1 MRPALLLPWAVLLII
16 ITAGAMLWRQTLVVS
31 ERDAQWQQ
39 SYAAQ
44 AAQTRR
50 ANNLVATANDRIR
63 HANAVI
69 QERNHRLGRQDAT
82 LGHLA
87 HRAAAGD
94 KIIAAQRAALNRL
107 STPAATYT
115 PPPTYTPYPTATPRP
130 TYTPPPPLPLQP
142 TYTPPPTYTP
152 HPTPTPAAIG
162 NPPPVPTAAPPP
174 TRRPT
179 ATPWPTATP
188 LPAEKVSIY
197 EGIKVYS
204 HDGSGRGFIT
214 SAGCRDYFITAAH
227 VVENSRRVYIEY
239 PFGRNVGWKP
249 VTARHPDQDI
259 AIVEISN
266 EFIGDCGDGYWPDSL
281 GHILSQG
288 AITAY
293 RSDYTTR
300 GDCPLVRTD
309 VMITDAPAYPGY
321 SGSPVLNADDYLIG
335 ITVCGD
341 AHRSVVVAWDV
352 IEDLLP

>member
-16 ITAGAMLWRQTLVVS
+16 ITAGGMLWRQTLVVS

-63 HANAVI
+63 HANAII
-69 QERNHRLGRQDAT
+69 QERNARLGRQDAT

-87 HRAAAGD
+87 DRAAARD
-94 KIIAAQRAALNRL
+94 EIIADQRATINRL

-115 PPPTYTPYPTATPRP
+115 PPPTYTPWPTATPRP
-130 TYTPPPPLPLQP
+130 TYTPRPPLAAA
-142 TYTPPPTYTP
+142 
-152 HPTPTPAAIG
+152 PAAI
-162 NPPPVPTAAPPP
+162 PPPAPTP

-204 HDGSGRGFIT
+204 HDGAGRGFIT

-227 VVENSRRVYIEY
+227 VVENSRRVFIEY
-239 PFGRNVGWKP
+239 PFGRNVGWKS
-249 VTARHPDQDI
+249 VTSRHPDQDI
-259 AIVEISN
+259 AIVEITN

-288 AITAY
+288 EITAY
-293 RSDYTTR
+293 RDGYTTR

-341 AHRSVVVAWDV
+341 ADRSVVVAWDV